1 MRKAGKDR
9 GFGHRDHDVPFG
21 VGQQVDRYGDGQMPA
36 AIRVLQRE
44 GLAGVAQ
51 EVTPPLTRERRVFQ
65 HLAEDLGIRMA
76 DDAAIFAEQ

>member
-1 MRKAGKDR
+1 
-9 GFGHRDHDVPFG
+9 
-21 VGQQVDRYGDGQMPA
+21 MPA

-51 EVTPPLTRERRVFQ
+51 EVTPPLARERRVFQ

-76 DDAAIFAEQ
+76 DDAAILAEQ